1 MTSFP
6 ERIATDRLLLR
17 CWRPEDAPLLKA
29 TVDANLA
36 HLQQWMPWA
45 MEEPSP
51 LEVVTAKLTK
61 FAENFHAGTEWIYAI
76 FTPDEQRVLGGT
88 GLHLRQAPGVIEI
101 GYWIDQEH
109 TRRGLAT
116 EVTRTLTAIAF
127 TDPGTEV
134 VEVRCNPLNTASAR
148 VPERLG
154 FTLREVLRNDG
165 LTPQGEPRDT
175 MVWEMRR
182 GPPECFELAELRLR
196 RPRPS
201 DAEAILEYANDP
213 EVARYADWPVG
224 ATLDRIFHTIDA
236 RAERWERG
244 EEFYWVIAERESDRA
259 IGGIS
264 CRMEGDAAEIGFLVH
279 RQQWGRG
286 LATAACVAVAD
297 WALSLPTPH
306 RLWATCDV
314 DNHASARVL
323 EKAGFTLED
332 RLVRYAVRPNISDE
346 LRDALRYSRRSPD
359 VPSDI
364 PLMGLAP
371 GAPDDPDQ

>member
-1 MTSFP
+1 MPPTFP
-6 ERIATDRLLLR
+6 ERIVTDRLLLR

-29 TVDANLA
+29 TVDANLE
-36 HLQQWMPWA
+36 HLRAWMPWA

-51 LEVVTAKLTK
+51 VEMVAERLGK
-61 FAENFHAGTEWIYAI
+61 FAANFHAGTDWVYAI
-76 FTPDEQRVLGGT
+76 FSPDEQRVLGGT
-88 GLHLRQAPGVIEI
+88 GFHPRQGAGVLEI
-101 GYWIDQEH
+101 GYWIDKDH
-109 TRRGLAT
+109 TRQGLAT
-116 EVTRTLTAIAF
+116 EVTRTLTAMAF

-134 VEVRCNPLNTASAR
+134 VEVRCNTQNTASAR
-148 VPERLG
+148 IPERLG

-182 GPPECFELAELRLR
+182 GTPERFELTELRLR

-224 ATLDRIFHTIDA
+224 ATPDRIQHTIRA

-244 EEFYWVIAERESDRA
+244 EEFYWVIAEPRSDRA
-259 IGGIS
+259 IGGIT
-264 CRMEGDAAEIGFLVH
+264 CRMEGDAAEIGFLLQ
-279 RQQWGRG
+279 RQAWGRG
-286 LATAACVAVAD
+286 LATAACREVAA
-297 WALSLPTPH
+297 WALSLPTTH

-323 EKAGFTLED
+323 EKSGFTLEE
-332 RLVRYAVRPNISDE
+332 RLVRFAVRPNMSDE
-346 LRDALRYSRRSPD
+346 PRDALRYVR
-359 VPSDI
+359 
-364 PLMGLAP
+364 AP
-371 GAPDDPDQ
+371 GLMDSQSSQQHPGSYSGAPE